1 MEKNNNFINLRF
13 INLRTFRTF
22 IFDESKSKW
31 VEEKQQLLSQDIC
44 VLLDEEEEIIYLWG
58 GLKTSKNRFKKGYNQ
73 LKELVSNF
81 PDLNLQLMMVK
92 KNFPIQVQEKLDSML
107 EKAKKERSGVL
118 LFNRFITIRVYF
130 IFLLCVI
137 ILPIISLLNLSSSLL
152 WTISDG
158 NYEVSRNIFRLWI
171 KFSEILTLLT
181 LICFIIN
188 LVIGIIEFEN
198 QVIVFSIVGL
208 FICVGLFIYLNFD
221 IYLFLFQEGS
231 TLTNYFISR
240 KDILYFIL
248 VNLISILIFEIPNTF
263 KLISFLKTYRKF
275 IF

>member
-1 MEKNNNFINLRF
+1 ML
-13 INLRTFRTF
+13 RTF

-31 VEEKQQLLSQDIC
+31 VEEEQQLLSQDIC
-44 VLLDEEEEIIYLWG
+44 VLLDDEEEIIYLYR
-58 GLKTSKNRFKKGYNQ
+58 GLKTSKKRFKKGYKQ
-73 LKELVSNF
+73 LKDLISNF
-81 PDLNLQLMMVK
+81 PDLKLQFMMVK
-92 KNFPIQVQEKLDSML
+92 KNFPTQIQEKIEFML
-107 EKAKKERSGVL
+107 ETAKKERSRIL
-118 LFNRFITIRVYF
+118 LFNRFVTIRIYF

-137 ILPIISLLNLSSSLL
+137 ILPIVSLLNLSSSLS
-152 WTISDG
+152 WTFSDG
-158 NYEVSRNIFRLWI
+158 NYEVTSNEFRLWI
-171 KFSEILTLLT
+171 RYSEILTLIT

-231 TLTNYFISR
+231 TLTNYLISSR
-240 KDILYFIL
+240 DILYFIL
-248 VNLISILIFEIPNTF
+248 VNFISHLIFLIPNCF
-263 KLISFLKTYRKF
+263 KLITFLKTYRKF

>member
-1 MEKNNNFINLRF
+1 
-13 INLRTFRTF
+13 
-22 IFDESKSKW
+22 
-31 VEEKQQLLSQDIC
+31 
-44 VLLDEEEEIIYLWG
+44 
-58 GLKTSKNRFKKGYNQ
+58 
-73 LKELVSNF
+73 
-81 PDLNLQLMMVK
+81 
-92 KNFPIQVQEKLDSML
+92 ML
-107 EKAKKERSGVL
+107 EKAKKERSGIL

-171 KFSEILTLLT
+171 KYSEILTLIT

-231 TLTNYFISR
+231 TLTDY
-240 KDILYFIL
+240 
-248 VNLISILIFEIPNTF
+248 SILPRNIIIFLLLNLTATLTFEIPNIY
-263 KLISFLKTYRKF
+263 KLISFFKTYKKF